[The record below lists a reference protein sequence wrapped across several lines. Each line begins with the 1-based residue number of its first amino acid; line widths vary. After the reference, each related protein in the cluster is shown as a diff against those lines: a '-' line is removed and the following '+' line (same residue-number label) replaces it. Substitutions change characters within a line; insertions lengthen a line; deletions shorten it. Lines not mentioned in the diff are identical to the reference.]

1 MNIAKEKIEEKK
13 NNNKIINKNKS
24 ISNSKI
30 NNNNNLIPFRKLN
43 LNKYNTK
50 SFMQKYRNNSK
61 KNIFPSNKI
70 INTKDSKYLLY
81 NRIIKNKMKKKE
93 NIFNF
98 DSLPLSKTKES
109 YININYQNPL
119 PNLHQTKNKTI
130 IHNFQQQQV
139 EQVQQPQT
147 NQAKGK
153 NTFFNQYASSSVY
166 LPSRKYEQK
175 EKSYLKEYRLGLL
188 SAGSTS
194 YNNVIIPKYRLGLL
208 SAGSTSYNNV
218 IIPMISLTRQ
228 PSGFFNENE
237 KSFGNDNL
245 KRSRKNYMTF
255 RKKNIVSS
263 DCLRQNRKVRNLS
276 SYSKIAGNEEFKDV
290 EKLIPKFHKIKI
302 EKGMMDSNLTKTL
315 KDNFVANYNRSRK
328 LKIRNEFL
336 KLINDKEKIKNI

>member
-1 MNIAKEKIEEKK
+1 MNITKEKNEEKK

-24 ISNSKI
+24 ISNSKM
-30 NNNNNLIPFRKLN
+30 NNNNLIPFRKLN
-43 LNKYNTK
+43 LNKYNPK
-50 SFMQKYRNNSK
+50 SFVQKYRNNSK
-61 KNIFPSNKI
+61 KNIIPSNKI

-98 DSLPLSKTKES
+98 DSIPLSKTKES
-109 YININYQNPL
+109 YLNINCQNPL
-119 PNLHQTKNKTI
+119 PNLQPAKNNI
-130 IHNFQQQQV
+130 IQNFQVQQV
-139 EQVQQPQT
+139 QKVQQPQT

-166 LPSRKYEQK
+166 LPSRKYERK
-175 EKSYLKEYRLGLL
+175 EKSYLKE
-188 SAGSTS
+188 
-194 YNNVIIPKYRLGLL
+194 YRLGLL

-328 LKIRNEFL
+328 YKIRNEFL
-336 KLINDKEKIKNI
+336 KLINDKEKIKNV

>member
-98 DSLPLSKTKES
+98 DSLPLSKMKES

-194 YNNVIIPKYRLGLL
+194 YNNVIIP
-208 SAGSTSYNNV
+208 
-218 IIPMISLTRQ
+218 MISLTRQ

-263 DCLRQNRKVRNLS
+263 DCLRQNRKERNLS

-336 KLINDKEKIKNI
+336 KLINDKDKIKNN

>member
-1 MNIAKEKIEEKK
+1 MNIGKEKNEEKK

-24 ISNSKI
+24 ISSNNKINNYNNI

-43 LNKYNTK
+43 LNKYNPK
-50 SFMQKYRNNSK
+50 SFMNKYRNNSK

-70 INTKDSKYLLY
+70 INTKESEYLLY

-93 NIFNF
+93 TLFNF
-98 DSLPLSKTKES
+98 DSIPLSKTKES
-109 YININYQNPL
+109 YLNINCQNPL
-119 PNLHQTKNKTI
+119 PNLQTKNNTI
-130 IHNFQQQQV
+130 IQNFQAQQV
-139 EQVQQPQT
+139 QQIQQPQT

-194 YNNVIIPKYRLGLL
+194 YNNVIIP
-208 SAGSTSYNNV
+208 
-218 IIPMISLTRQ
+218 MISLMRQ

-263 DCLRQNRKVRNLS
+263 DCLRQNRKIRNVS

-328 LKIRNEFL
+328 YKIRNEFL